1 MASTACRHSFHS
13 ATCPPMLP
21 PKPCLPTRAPSPP
34 AGPDWLHEIKHD
46 GFRMIVWRDGE
57 RVRVI
62 SCHGRDW
69 GDRFLGLSLRSRRLR
84 CARGESTD
92 GWCSKV
98 YTVRAGVDHVVM
110 ERSIEAARAPRA
122 AMTPLRRRARRMN
135 SRRRMQM
142 LICTSRGL
150 AASAHR
156 HMHDC
161 RAPAAACRGRA

>member
-1 MASTACRHSFHS
+1 
-13 ATCPPMLP
+13 MLP

-69 GDRFLGLSLRSRRLR
+69 GDRFPGIVAAVEALAVRS
-84 CARGESTD
+84 CESTD

-98 YTVRAGVDHVVM
+98 YTDRAGVDHVVM

-122 AMTPLRRRARRMN
+122 AMTPLRRRARR
-135 SRRRMQM
+135 
-142 LICTSRGL
+142 
-150 AASAHR
+150 
-156 HMHDC
+156 
-161 RAPAAACRGRA
+161 